1 MAEEISKGKLGNN
14 KNILFNELTATQL
27 TSQHHVKQRRIPL
40 YNSKTKKNIYVTHK
54 GSFKAQ
60 LNRCEKCL
68 NSDESEITIHGL
80 GAAANRAQKLAL
92 QLQKNHN
99 GMLDLDITTSIVE
112 LIDDIEPMHMEGM
125 IKVGILRALW
135 SLISLLLIFVFEYL
149 LCKKLSGQS
158 NLEYSE
164 VLSPVFVLL
173 QLVAVRACQLH

>member
-1 MAEEISKGKLGNN
+1 MAEKISRGKLDNCQ
-14 KNILFNELTATQL
+14 KTFSNELTATKL
-27 TSQHHVKQRRIPL
+27 ISQHHVKQRRIPV

-99 GMLDLDITTSIVE
+99 DMLDLDITTSIVE
-112 LIDDIEPMHMEGM
+112 LIDDIEPSDDEKDCEINSRQKSATHVRVSR
-125 IKVGILRALW
+125 KVKIGPLKYA
-135 SLISLLLIFVFEYL
+135 
-149 LCKKLSGQS
+149 K
-158 NLEYSE
+158 
-164 VLSPVFVLL
+164 
-173 QLVAVRACQLH
+173 

>member
-112 LIDDIEPMHMEGM
+112 LIDDIEPSDDEKDCEINNRQKSATH
-125 IKVGILRALW
+125 IKVTRKVKIGPLKYA
-135 SLISLLLIFVFEYL
+135 
-149 LCKKLSGQS
+149 K
-158 NLEYSE
+158 
-164 VLSPVFVLL
+164 
-173 QLVAVRACQLH
+173 